1 MAKAKAA
8 SARIEREDFRKRLLL
23 LVGAS
28 FFLLAM
34 KVAIMPARAE
44 PSVFP
49 TGVTIYDPARAYN
62 SFVLFSGGDD
72 VSRLI
77 DLTGKVVHEW
87 NYTGQPVAFIDPA
100 LVDGKRGHVFV
111 TLASEEG
118 KGTDLVPGRAQT
130 RIRKTV
136 GEVDWNGAKVWEFGA
151 ECAGRPRAAASRHRP
166 PAQRQYARSRQYLLS
181 AAGLRGAAGS
191 RRRRL

>member
-8 SARIEREDFRKRLLL
+8 SARIECEDFRKRLLL

-49 TGVTIYDPARAYN
+49 TGTTIYDPARAYN

-87 NYTGQPVAFIDPA
+87 KYTGQPVAFIDPA

-111 TLASEEG
+111 TLESEEG
-118 KGTDLVPGRAQT
+118 KGTDLVPGPRADAHPQDS
-130 RIRKTV
+130 RRSRLERRQALGV
-136 GEVDWNGAKVWEFGA
+136 RPQ
-151 ECAGRPRAAASRHRP
+151 CAGRPRAAASRHRP
-166 PAQRQYARSRQYLLS
+166 PAQRQYAGSRQYLLS
-181 AAGLRGAAGS
+181 AAGLRRAAGA